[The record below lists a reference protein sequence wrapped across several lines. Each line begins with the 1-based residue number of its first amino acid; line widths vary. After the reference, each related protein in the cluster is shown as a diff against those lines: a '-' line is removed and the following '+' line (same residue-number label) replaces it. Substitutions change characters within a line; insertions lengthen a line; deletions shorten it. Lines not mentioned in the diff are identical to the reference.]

1 MSESIMEKVTCPYC
15 HIQHEF
21 KKWKLIDQ
29 GTDPELGSEIRSG
42 EIFKFV
48 CPSCKS
54 DYDMNYPFA
63 YHEPDNRIF
72 IMYANNSDD
81 YENARL
87 ILNGERQSEME
98 AVNEILSRDG
108 YKKRLVFGR
117 EEFYEKLLLFDRN
130 LDDGVME
137 IVKLVYGQNLAR
149 SQKEDLF
156 DSIRY
161 FKDDEK
167 DEGVFYLMKEGQRVG
182 KVNIDDKIYDW
193 VISNY
198 FDQIIEKISN
208 DFVINFYWALDVVQG
223 KQQ

>member
-1 MSESIMEKVTCPYC
+1 
-15 HIQHEF
+15 
-21 KKWKLIDQ
+21 
-29 GTDPELGSEIRSG
+29 
-42 EIFKFV
+42 
-48 CPSCKS
+48 
-54 DYDMNYPFA
+54 
-63 YHEPDNRIF
+63 
-72 IMYANNSDD
+72 
-81 YENARL
+81 
-87 ILNGERQSEME
+87 
-98 AVNEILSRDG
+98 
-108 YKKRLVFGR
+108 
-117 EEFYEKLLLFDRN
+117 
-130 LDDGVME
+130 ME

-198 FDQIIEKISN
+198 FDQIIEKISH

>member
-1 MSESIMEKVTCPYC
+1 MSESSMEKVTCPYC

-21 KKWKLIDQ
+21 KKWILIDN
-29 GTDPELGSEIRSG
+29 GSDPSLGDKVRSG
-42 EIFKFV
+42 ELFKFE

-54 DYDMNYPFA
+54 SYDMNYPFA
-63 YHEPDNRIF
+63 YHEPENKIL

-81 YENARL
+81 YEKARL
-87 ILNGERQSEME
+87 ILSGEKPSDIE
-98 AVNEILSRDG
+98 AVNEILNIQG

-117 EEFYEKLLLFDRN
+117 EEFYEKLLLFDRG

-137 IVKLVYGQNLAR
+137 IVKLMYGEKLAKT
-149 SQKEDLF
+149 QKEDLF

-161 FKDDEK
+161 FKDDDNDK
-167 DEGVFYLMKEGQRVG
+167 GVFFLMKEGQRVG

-193 VISNY
+193 VISSY
-198 FDQIIEKISN
+198 FDKIVEKIN
-208 DFVINFYWALDVVQG
+208 NAIIVNFNWALDVVQE